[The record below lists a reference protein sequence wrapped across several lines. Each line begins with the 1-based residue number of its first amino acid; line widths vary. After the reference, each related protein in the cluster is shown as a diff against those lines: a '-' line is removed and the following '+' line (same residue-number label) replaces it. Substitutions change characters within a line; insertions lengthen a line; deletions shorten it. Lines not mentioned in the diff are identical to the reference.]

1 MRDFGH
7 VCRAESG
14 KGLGNSTPEGWRN
27 GGGSQGARDNRDQS
41 HSKILR
47 DHGCWG
53 NKKQGGDSILLDHLY
68 GGDWCPDF
76 IQAQEGD
83 SVTGLWGGGL
93 KLVIFSGINSGVCVS
108 FSSLLNITYLLRFS
122 LWATL

>member
-1 MRDFGH
+1 MRDSDH
-7 VCRAESG
+7 VYRAESG
-14 KGLGNSTPEGWRN
+14 KGLGQLNTCGVEKWRGQPE
-27 GGGSQGARDNRDQS
+27 SQGQQGPKE

-76 IQAQEGD
+76 IQAQQGD
-83 SVTGLWGGGL
+83 SVTSLWGGGL
-93 KLVIFSGINSGVCVS
+93 KLELFLGLILGFLFPLQAFLTSCIF
-108 FSSLLNITYLLRFS
+108 
-122 LWATL
+122 